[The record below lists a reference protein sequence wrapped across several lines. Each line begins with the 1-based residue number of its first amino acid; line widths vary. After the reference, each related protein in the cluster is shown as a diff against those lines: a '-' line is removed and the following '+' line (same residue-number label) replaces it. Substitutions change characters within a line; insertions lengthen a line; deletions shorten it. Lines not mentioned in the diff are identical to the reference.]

1 MDHKEPA
8 PKRLED
14 TSQDAPRQSGLTP
27 IAILIQRMVAA
38 GKLPFLATE
47 EFLK

>member
-1 MDHKEPA
+1 MQETRVE
-8 PKRLED
+8 RLEAALN
-14 TSQDAPRQSGLTP
+14 DAPRQSGLTP